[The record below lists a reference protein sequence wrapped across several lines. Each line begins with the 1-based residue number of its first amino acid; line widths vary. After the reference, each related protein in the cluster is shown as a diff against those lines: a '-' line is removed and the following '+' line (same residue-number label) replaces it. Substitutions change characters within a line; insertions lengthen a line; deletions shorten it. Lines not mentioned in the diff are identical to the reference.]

1 MNTGSLGRWISGIV
15 IGDRLVG
22 CWWVGGFDKTSF
34 FSTKKGE
41 IMFIVQGEEKVLVFY
56 SKSVVRYIFKIVK
69 SKCYHPKAANRGVL
83 SKNFS

>member
-1 MNTGSLGRWISGIV
+1 
-15 IGDRLVG
+15 
-22 CWWVGGFDKTSF
+22 
-34 FSTKKGE
+34 
-41 IMFIVQGEEKVLVFY
+41 MFIVQGEEEVLVFY